1 MTVSPKRSSSSP
13 ILQQVSE
20 VCGEGSKRKKE
31 KKLYS
36 QFLMSEMKT
45 ANPRIPSPFDT
56 AGMFAAFSSH
66 SGLIRGTKKEEE
78 EILDLP
84 LISLSTSSGAKDEQL
99 GVS

>member
-1 MTVSPKRSSSSP
+1 MGKD
-13 ILQQVSE
+13 LKE
-20 VCGEGSKRKKE
+20 RKK

>member
-1 MTVSPKRSSSSP
+1 
-13 ILQQVSE
+13 
-20 VCGEGSKRKKE
+20 
-31 KKLYS
+31 
-36 QFLMSEMKT
+36 MKT

-78 EILDLP
+78 ILDLP